1 MKKYFKHI
9 LFVVLVVTLASCAT
23 LQEALNMANC
33 KYKLDNITNI
43 IWGNVNLSKIKKVSD
58 LSVADAAKLAKAIIN
73 KDYNI
78 QFTTNIAAQNNTAL
92 AAALSGFDYIL
103 QLNGNDIASGEHNK
117 AVSIPANSSK
127 TIPLTLKVDA
137 KNLFSKGTLE
147 DMVDLAKNISNYGE
161 GNASNVGLKIR
172 PWITNAV
179 TGGSTK
185 LTYIN
190 LNKTFQ

>member
-9 LFVVLVVTLASCAT
+9 LFGLLVVTLAGCAT
-23 LQEALNMANC
+23 IQEALNMANC
-33 KYKLDNITNI
+33 KYKLDNIANI
-43 IWGNVNLSKIKKVSD
+43 IWANVNLSKIKSVSD

-78 QFTTNIAAQNNTAL
+78 QFTTNILAQNSTAM
-92 AAALSGFDYIL
+92 AAAISGFDYIL
-103 QLNGNDIASGEHNK
+103 QLEGRDILSGEHNK

-127 TIPLTLKVDA
+127 TIPLTLNVDA
-137 KNLFSKGTLE
+137 RTLFSKGTLD
-147 DMVDLAKNISNYGE
+147 DMVNLAKNISNYGE
-161 GNASNVGLKIR
+161 GKASNVGLKIR
-172 PWITNAV
+172 PWISNAV